1 MQEDFRLLLLADTTL
16 DRKQLERLLSKYAP
30 HICLYEQSFFEKNSD
45 VSFHGALVDYTFS
58 TASGLPL
65 WQHFQERHPY
75 IPLILLTD
83 ETLWPQQAIDA
94 GIIDFVPKSA
104 VCNPHAASEASAT
117 ATPYTTPAGAN
128 APQRSATAFADGTD
142 HRRHSPQRS
151 SRLLRRSQFSH
162 VRHAGL

>member
-65 WQHFQERHPY
+65 WQHFQERQSVHPFDFAY
-75 IPLILLTD
+75 GRDPL
-83 ETLWPQQAIDA
+83 A
-94 GIIDFVPKSA
+94 
-104 VCNPHAASEASAT
+104 AAS
-117 ATPYTTPAGAN
+117 
-128 APQRSATAFADGTD
+128 
-142 HRRHSPQRS
+142 HRR
-151 SRLLRRSQFSH
+151 
-162 VRHAGL
+162 RHYRFCS